1 MVEKVVSVFE
11 GGFVSQLSST
21 PVHPAGVF
29 IPPAA
34 TPPKARSKAWT
45 IDRSPQQSNYS
56 DSAIAQESTSETMY
70 VAKTLTTLSARS
82 YSFLFM
88 RS

>member
-1 MVEKVVSVFE
+1 MAEKVMSVFE

-34 TPPKARSKAWT
+34 TPPRRSSRLEAKRGLSTEAH
-45 IDRSPQQSNYS
+45 SSYYS
-56 DSAIAQESTSETMY
+56 DSPIAQESTSETMY
-70 VAKTLTTLSARS
+70 VAKTLTTFSAIAS
-82 YSFLFM
+82 SV
-88 RS
+88 